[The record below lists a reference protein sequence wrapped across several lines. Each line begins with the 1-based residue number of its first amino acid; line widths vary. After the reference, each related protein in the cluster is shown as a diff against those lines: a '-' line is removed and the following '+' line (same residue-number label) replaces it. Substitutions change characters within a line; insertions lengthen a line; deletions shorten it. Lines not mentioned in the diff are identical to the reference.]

1 MRRLFIFISLH
12 LFIFLLVIAYQAQAE
27 EEEWTIDRYKTLFYA
42 RVSGEVTHGDN
53 LNFWI
58 RAEDDCAKV
67 YNTFTVSLGTAF
79 NISQFKTDIKKFNK
93 QNKILK
99 IKKLFFNKIGASNH
113 LGGSIPVT
121 SNRSIKL
128 GVSKFGKLNNQK
140 NIYISDSSILNDIDI
155 SPITIFSLN
164 NILRMILSNK
174 KI

>member
-1 MRRLFIFISLH
+1 MTS
-12 LFIFLLVIAYQAQAE
+12 V
-27 EEEWTIDRYKTLFYA
+27 
-42 RVSGEVTHGDN
+42 
-53 LNFWI
+53 
-58 RAEDDCAKV
+58 
-67 YNTFTVSLGTAF
+67 

-93 QNKILK
+93 KNEVLK
-99 IKKLFFNKIGASNH
+99 IKKFFFNKIGASNH

-121 SNRSIKL
+121 SNSNIKL
-128 GVSKFGKLNNQK
+128 GVSKFGKLNNQR